1 MKLENEEEQHIRERL
16 LLIFSRMLGE
26 VYMKKNKLLFVGG
39 VSLFLLYGCADR
51 EEITFPFSA
60 SDVYFIEMYRY
71 TVPADAQ
78 TKVILET
85 EDIEALYDSFS
96 GQYVSPGEEE
106 NDLSGG
112 TTTSFRFCLND
123 GTDYEIVYTYG
134 GGRDGEIRFLTEEKK
149 CITSAD
155 IGALWDDCNS
165 EPAEVHE
172 SRLPGDPC
180 GLTTKPIAGTMLL
193 PGHYVAEGYDP
204 YIEPY
209 LDLYADETAILTY
222 SSVSSDKPMGKI
234 TVEDG
239 SLILNDD
246 MFEKKYT
253 FLIDGEDLIFQ
264 ADRSAT
270 IPQLEENTLK
280 DGARFVYR
288 EEE

>member
-1 MKLENEEEQHIRERL
+1 MKRNQ
-16 LLIFSRMLGE
+16 LLIIAAASTCVL
-26 VYMKKNKLLFVGG
+26 
-39 VSLFLLYGCADR
+39 SGCSGR

-60 SDVYFIEMYRY
+60 SDVYFVEMYRY

-85 EDIEALYDSFS
+85 EDIEELYDSFS
-96 GQYVSPGEEE
+96 GKSVSPEEE
-106 NDLSGG
+106 ESDLSGG

-165 EPAEVHE
+165 EHAEVYE

-204 YIEPY
+204 YLEPY
-209 LDLYADETAILTY
+209 LDLYADETATLTY
-222 SSVSSDKPMGKI
+222 SSVSSDKPMGEI
-234 TVEDG
+234 TIEDG

-246 MFEKKYT
+246 MFGKKNS
-253 FLIDGEDLIFQ
+253 GC
-264 ADRSAT
+264 
-270 IPQLEENTLK
+270 
-280 DGARFVYR
+280 GV
-288 EEE
+288 